1 MHISH
6 EQDFLRVDVGK
17 CTCNLTVASSACLII
32 VLLKLKKKIIS
43 TVEVVWELKKLGRQE
58 QK

>member
-32 VLLKLKKKIIS
+32 VLLKLKKKKS
-43 TVEVVWELKKLGRQE
+43 LVL
-58 QK
+58 